1 MSKPSIISIMR
12 RKVEDI
18 RVHIRRRW
26 REQLPAYLTVGLVFG
41 IVGTLLLWGTHA
53 LTPSSSTDVANGTFG
68 NCASHVTD
76 TTANSGAGIKFGSN
90 TTDPSCLDASGAS
103 IIDTAYLAG
112 SCDVVAN
119 SSCPNTIFM
128 SPSGLDTNAGT
139 KAAPVKTI
147 RQAVTLVPAGG
158 YIVARGGTYR
168 DWYMNGSNTG
178 FGIVGKALTLQAYPH
193 EKVWFDGSDVATGW
207 TSDGSGHWT
216 KTWATPTFCSGHYYD
231 LAYNNQDSSASN
243 TGPCT
248 HYDQYGATTANYPAA
263 GDPQMVFKDGA
274 RIAEVDTLAGVTSSS
289 FFYQQDLTNKTGT
302 IYLGFDPTGHTVEL
316 AARPTFMVVGISNF
330 TARGVGFRKFATNEY
345 PGGNTDGALYIGGT
359 GSDTIENDTF
369 TQMAG
374 QAMHIYPANTV
385 VNHSIFAFNGFN
397 GLGSNGSSQSA
408 TGDSTISD
416 GLQIINSVFNNNNLE
431 HYGNIC
437 SASCAAAGVKT
448 AHLDG
453 FTVKNNIFE
462 NTVGN
467 GHNGTGTGFWCDTDC
482 NTGVIVNNFFN
493 NNTAD
498 GAAYEVDDTGI
509 IAGNLFVG
517 NKTGIS
523 ANATN
528 TKIYNNT
535 IVDTGATQFAL
546 RLYSDSRRAPSNVS
560 FLNNIIYGSSQNTI
574 YMAKELGGTV
584 YPSSFISGSD
594 YNSFWFTSQC
604 NGTNCVQ
611 YRWDDTTGIKFYESS
626 AAFHTAFPSFAA
638 NSTDSFTASDPFFT
652 NSATG
657 DYSIRT
663 GTPVYHS
670 AAALPSDV
678 AAALGLTTAAGQNRG
693 ATWWPGNE

>member
-1 MSKPSIISIMR
+1 MATKSLLSVMR
-12 RKVEDI
+12 QKIKAAKVRI
-18 RVHIRRRW
+18 RHH
-26 REQLPAYLTVGLVFG
+26 EKLPQILAVAVSFG
-41 IVGTLLLWGTHA
+41 IVGSLLLLATHA
-53 LTPSSSTDVANGTFG
+53 LTPTGSVDIATGTVQG
-68 NCASHVTD
+68 CAGTVSD
-76 TTANSGAGIKFGSN
+76 TTANSGTAVKFGTCATN
-90 TTDPSCLDASGAS
+90 DPSTLDATGAS

-112 SCDVVAN
+112 ACDVTIN
-119 SSCPNTIFM
+119 SSCANTIFM
-128 SPSGLDTNAGT
+128 SPSGTDTNAGT

-168 DWYMNGSNTG
+168 DWYMNGTNTG
-178 FGIVGKALTLQAYPH
+178 FGIVGKAFTLQAYPH
-193 EKVWFDGSDVATGW
+193 EQAWFDGSDVATGW

-231 LAYNNQDSSASN
+231 LAYNNQDSASN

-263 GDPQMVFKDGA
+263 GDPQMVFKDGT
-274 RIAEVDTLAGVTSSS
+274 RIAEVDTLAGVTSTS

-316 AARPTFMVVGISNF
+316 AARPTFMVVGTANF

-345 PGGNTDGALYIGGT
+345 TGGNTDGALYIGGT
-359 GSDTIENDTF
+359 GGDTIENDTF

-374 QAMHIYPANTV
+374 QAARIAPANSI

-397 GLGSNGSSQSA
+397 GLASNGSSQSA
-408 TGDSTISD
+408 TGDATISD

-467 GHNGTGTGFWCDTDC
+467 GHSGTGTGFWCDTDC
-482 NTGVIVNNFFN
+482 NTGVIVNNLFKN
-493 NNTAD
+493 NAAD
-498 GAAYEVDDTGI
+498 GVAYEIDDTGI
-509 IAGNLFVG
+509 IAGNLITG

-535 IVDTGATQFAL
+535 IVDTGATQFAM
-546 RLYSDSRRAPSNVS
+546 RLYSDSRRSPSNVS

-574 YMAKELGGTV
+574 YMSKEGGTA
-584 YPSSFISGSD
+584 YPASFISGSD

-604 NGTNCVQ
+604 NGSNCVQ
-611 YRWDDTTGIKFYESS
+611 YRWDDPSGVKFYESS
-626 AAFHTAFPSFAA
+626 PAFNTAFSSFAA
-638 NSTDSFTASDPFFT
+638 NSTDSFTATDPFFT
-652 NSATG
+652 NSASG

-663 GTPVYHS
+663 STPVYHS
-670 AAALPSDV
+670 ASALPSDV